1 MVSEGTE
8 IFRTV
13 MGDSEAEIEEK
24 RSTFIGAVKR
34 VSTVSEAE
42 AWIDVCKLPE

>member
-1 MVSEGTE
+1 MVSENSE

-24 RSTFIGAVKR
+24 RSTLSANQRLFVKSFKLDFIKELLEV
-34 VSTVSEAE
+34 
-42 AWIDVCKLPE
+42 